1 MVAAMGYT
9 LHLTRAEHWTE
20 SEALPLTAAEWH
32 AYVARE
38 PSLEPAAEHA
48 AVWTPVPGGPP
59 LLLRWHAGRV
69 DCDGADEALAERLVP
84 MARALGAQVQG
95 DDGELYPRA
104 VASARE
110 LQAEQRRR
118 SRLAL
123 RTQLEQLRYRLTHLF
138 RPPRHEA
145 WLRPGARVRELDGAR
160 GTVVRVQPWAM
171 HGSGLVTVRLDDG
184 REETRAMFAH
194 GLEADS

>member
-1 MVAAMGYT
+1 MGYT

-20 SEALPLTAAEWH
+20 SERNPLPAAEWR

-38 PSLEPAAEHA
+38 PALEPAADDA
-48 AVWTPVPGGPP
+48 AVWTPGPQAPP

-69 DCDGADEALAERLVP
+69 DCDGADEALAEQLVP

-95 DDGELYPRA
+95 DDGEVYPL
-104 VASARE
+104 VAPSAQA
-110 LQAEQRRR
+110 LGAEQRRR
-118 SRLAL
+118 ARLAL
-123 RTQLEQLRYRLTHLF
+123 RVQLEQLRYRLTHLF
-138 RPPRHEA
+138 RPPRHEP

-184 REETRAMFAH
+184 REETRVMFAH